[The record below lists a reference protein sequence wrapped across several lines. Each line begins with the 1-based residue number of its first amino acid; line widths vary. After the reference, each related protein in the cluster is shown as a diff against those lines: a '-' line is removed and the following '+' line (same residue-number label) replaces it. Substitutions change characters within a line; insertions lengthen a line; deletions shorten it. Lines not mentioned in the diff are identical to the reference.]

1 MKRRIIPGIGLS
13 LLIWMAVARG
23 ARAQDGRAGIQ
34 EANQLVRQYFESGT
48 DLLYAVGALLGL
60 IGSVKV

>member
-1 MKRRIIPGIGLS
+1 MKRRCIQGFGLS
-13 LLIWMAVARG
+13 FLTWMVTAMG

-34 EANQLVRQYFESGT
+34 EANLMVRQYFESGT